1 MKYKLVV
8 QEKALRTLFLWLT
21 WAGIGVAIHFA
32 MYLDPNLW
40 EYIKQDKTKVTWITY
55 GLFFLG
61 LLMSFMLVMRTFTES
76 TLAAKHGMIA
86 TEITLMEILINTI
99 FRAVERFFE
108 SLYVIV
114 MRNEQP
120 DIEAVLVF
128 ELAFLI

>member
-21 WAGIGVAIHFA
+21 LAGLGVAIHFA

-55 GLFFLG
+55 GLIFLG
-61 LLMSFMLVMRTFTES
+61 LLMSFMLVMRTITES
-76 TLAAKHGMIA
+76 TLAAKLGMIA
-86 TEITLMEILINTI
+86 TEKSLMEIHINI
-99 FRAVERFFE
+99 SKSAVERFFQ
-108 SLYVIV
+108 SLKEIV

-120 DIEAVLVF
+120 NNKTQLDIE
-128 ELAFLI
+128 